1 MPFVVR
7 GPIPHEVAP
16 LQSFTT
22 LQTALQRY
30 RQCGIG
36 PHWGGVFSSCNLTYR
51 EKLGLKYPAI

>member
-16 LQSFTT
+16 MQSFTT
-22 LQTALQRY
+22 LQTALQRE

-36 PHWGGVFSSCNLTYR
+36 PHWEGDFSSCNLTYR
-51 EKLGLKYPAI
+51 EKVGLKYPAI